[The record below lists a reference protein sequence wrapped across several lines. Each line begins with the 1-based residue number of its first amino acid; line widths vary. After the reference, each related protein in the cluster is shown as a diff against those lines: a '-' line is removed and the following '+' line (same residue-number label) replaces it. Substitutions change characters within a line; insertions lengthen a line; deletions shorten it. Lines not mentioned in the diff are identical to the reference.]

1 MEPSLVHIWWRM
13 SKPHMDS
20 VRHLYEYILVGKLCV
35 KTTPRATCEAGLGG
49 GMDLE
54 WLGLAWSVTGIHG
67 ACRRPGAYSYSA
79 LGV

>member
-1 MEPSLVHIWWRM
+1 MNIYPFG
-13 SKPHMDS
+13 DT
-20 VRHLYEYILVGKLCV
+20 VREDK
-35 KTTPRATCEAGLGG
+35 ATGDEADLGG

-67 ACRRPGAYSYSA
+67 ACRRPGAYSA